1 MVAEI
6 AGDFDAEF
14 WAEHEGKTYRLC
26 LEAEI
31 SRMSFENTNGCV
43 LPRCSGLA
51 MSNMSLTQ
59 GTIHWSLSDYKGDI
73 EKQKDSGKAEKLD
86 ELEKS
91 IVANIANDISV
102 GVKGETVNLV
112 ITKELL

>member
-1 MVAEI
+1 MLVMVAEI

-43 LPRCSGLA
+43 LPRCSGL
-51 MSNMSLTQ
+51 Q
-59 GTIHWSLSDYKGDI
+59 
-73 EKQKDSGKAEKLD
+73 
-86 ELEKS
+86 
-91 IVANIANDISV
+91 
-102 GVKGETVNLV
+102 
-112 ITKELL
+112 